1 MPNGDYMEPTN
12 TEKRRNRVCN
22 HIVFLAEATGK
33 YCPKWAT
40 QGSRSIYGYGSDLI
54 IATAK
59 LARMCEA
66 ADETIIYNARDSRA
80 RDLAGWWEAHQGA
93 KAREAEREV
102 RQARQRLVRDAADAM
117 ENLLDHEIVSFISLA
132 ERTVTSRLAA
142 EQRELDRRKDD

>member
-1 MPNGDYMEPTN
+1 MPNGDYMEPSN
-12 TEKRRNRVCN
+12 EEKRRNRVCN

-59 LARMCEA
+59 LARMCKA

-93 KAREAEREV
+93 KAREAERAV
-102 RQARQRLVRDAADAM
+102 REARQRLVRGAADAM
-117 ENLLDHEIVSFISLA
+117 ENLLDHEIVSFIALA
-132 ERTVTSRLAA
+132 ERTVASRLAA
-142 EQRELDRRKDD
+142 TRKRTGEDDD